1 MTRTGASKAVDPTHA
16 SGRLRKAEAFHEA
29 SRVISDNIASVRDG
43 DVVTANVVLA
53 AIAYTD
59 ALTAAYGGRVNQKDH
74 AAAVKLLRDVL
85 GKALPDAQ
93 ERRLAR
99 LLGRKDETAYGAS
112 IGRTDEALQTV
123 ENLDQFGSWAKSM
136 LAAKR
141 IVIAPRNDAD

>member
-1 MTRTGASKAVDPTHA
+1 MTRTGISKAVDPAHA
-16 SGRLRKAEAFHEA
+16 FGRLRKAEAFHKA
-29 SRVISDNIASVRDG
+29 SRLISDNIATVRDA
-43 DVVTANVVLA
+43 DVVTANAVLA

-59 ALTAAYGGRVNQKDH
+59 ALTATYGGRVNQKDH
-74 AAAVKLLRDVL
+74 AAAVKLLRGVL

-112 IGRTDEALQTV
+112 IGRTEEAWQTV

-136 LAAKR
+136 LAERKVV
-141 IVIAPRNDAD
+141 IVIGDDD